1 MKKIFHFMMQLLL
14 SITMIFTSPY
24 VFTEIHADGLD
35 VRSAISQ
42 IIGSHVNTTYH
53 YSYDGG
59 KYFDRILSSDDSNE
73 LYSIGLDCTSGT
85 LAIVSKAIR
94 NAGADPYE
102 YFGDCRNYLNNVYP
116 YELSTHFTNMTKVA
130 DNISDSSSLLPGDII
145 VYGQMGEKGHM
156 NVYCGNNET
165 FDFGSNG
172 NGAIGNYKG
181 FSKYVTFKSAAT
193 STTGS
198 YGISAV
204 YRLNMS
210 QTIQYSI
217 IKKSSDSQVSDT
229 SQYSLATATFGVYT
243 NSSCT
248 EESRIDTLTT
258 DSNGQASGSA
268 VVSRDVQ
275 TIYVKE
281 LSAPI
286 NFMVSDT
293 SIHTIFLQNG
303 SGSTEFTDAPLYAS
317 QTIEIYKIDKEG
329 KKDAAPMD
337 ETEFTI
343 DYYDT
348 LGSVENLSPYAS
360 WTIKTIG
367 ETTDSGTNYVARM
380 DDAHLVS
387 GGYIRNHNNQPVLP
401 IGTIVIK
408 ETKAASDYTIE
419 GGFLENGVR
428 VSSTESMMIQVVNE
442 NGSVVMKAGNQI
454 SNGSYQKEETVIRG
468 SYEIQKKDIELMND
482 VTNGVRSQGDAS
494 FANAEFD
501 LYYLGDGSN
510 QNVSMMID
518 HDGDGLGDG
527 SEYLP
532 SETSPIDHIV
542 LDASGHY
549 TTPNGTYLA
558 YGNYRLVETKSPV
571 GYSHLDVQTKTPVT
585 ITFTIQNNQEH
596 ITLEAY
602 DKVYEGD
609 IQILKTQNTTN
620 TSAFTKPEQGAVF
633 AIVLKKYVL
642 EEANGREVT
651 RDIVIDAYHKAES
664 WHGYDESQHEVNGY
678 TPMEYDLI
686 TTDINGSAKSRKLA
700 YGDYY
705 LAQVSSASELK
716 TIEDIEEFS
725 IHEEHQD
732 TIVFHA
738 TNDTKG
744 YLLKIFKKDA
754 NTKQRVTYT
763 SSAFKIHMLKD
774 MEGNDVSNKTTKN
787 TSISSRLVNGYVVQ
801 TLGENTNQTNY
812 DVFMSASL
820 TQAISNDALE
830 EGVFYGVSNSK
841 ENNVDS
847 CTCLPVELMPGEYQL
862 EEVVTSDGFMTSSP
876 LQFTIHEDSITRVN
890 ENKQNIIEIEFENK
904 RLTGDVSFT
913 KEIIHY
919 QDADESLIQDDLT
932 QFGFTLYAKNDIYS
946 PDDGTILVKKD
957 EVAVRLTDNINQPY
971 EQLKE
976 VHPDEEGNFSF
987 SSLPLGEYYLKETT
1001 VPKGFIEND
1010 EEWDV
1015 VIKQSK
1021 YDHYIKEQTSL
1032 PFGMGEVEDGPV
1044 SENDISI
1051 TINEQDTNHYQIQ
1064 NEPTKTEL
1072 SKKSIT
1078 GSDELEG
1085 ATLHLSGNGVD
1096 MTWIST
1102 DKPYRI
1108 EGLPQGE
1115 YTLSETSSPNGY
1127 YYHEDITFTVD
1138 DKNEVKKVE
1147 MKDQPIRY
1155 QIKKVDE
1162 EGNPVSG
1169 VKLKL
1174 FDRTDDCEIALE
1186 NDGITTLEPFIL
1198 NQVLIAGHEYELI
1211 EEEIVDGVFQAT
1223 SLTFVVP
1230 KICKEECITITM
1242 IDQRVGIVVNKV
1254 DEEGN
1259 PVVGAKMQIL
1269 KATQSEE
1276 GKVVVND
1283 NELIVYEFTTSDTY
1297 EDISEYVKGSDE
1309 NTTYWYVLREVEAP
1323 FGYEMMEDMAFTVTG
1338 TKQNYQ
1344 TLQAVDVK
1352 KDYDLQIIKKDESDQ
1367 QLLKDA
1373 EFTLY
1378 HQDGTIVKDIY
1389 GNECISKTDDKG
1401 VVLFQVAYNE
1411 GDYVKETKAPEGY
1424 YLNEQKFIV
1433 SFHEDYDYVEPMVIE
1448 VKDKKIETV
1457 ITKDAF
1463 HLWEYGAVMA
1473 ISLIGCI
1480 YFMKQ
1485 RMTH

>member
-1 MKKIFHFMMQLLL
+1 MKKIFYVVMQFLL
-14 SITMIFTSPY
+14 SIAMLFTNPNIY
-24 VFTEIHADGLD
+24 TQIHADGLD
-35 VRSAISQ
+35 VRNAINQ
-42 IIGSHVNTTYH
+42 IIGSHINTTYH

-59 KYFDRILSSDDSNE
+59 RYFDRILSSDDSDE
-73 LYSIGLDCTSGT
+73 LYNIGLDCTSGT

-94 NAGADPYE
+94 NAGADPYD
-102 YFGDCRNYLNNVYP
+102 YFGDCRNYLNDVYP
-116 YELSTHFTNMTKVA
+116 YELATHFTNMTKVA
-130 DNISDSSSLLPGDII
+130 DGVSDSSSLLPGDII
-145 VYGQMGEKGHM
+145 VYGAMGEKGHM
-156 NVYCGNNET
+156 NVYCGSNET

-172 NGAIGNYKG
+172 NGAVGNYKG
-181 FSKYVTFKSAAT
+181 FSKYVTFKTAAT

-204 YRLNMS
+204 YRLNMN

-217 IKKSSDSQVSDT
+217 IKKSSDTQISNT
-229 SQYSLATATFGVYT
+229 LPYSLATATFGVYT
-243 NSSCT
+243 DASCK

-258 DSNGQASGSA
+258 DANGQASGSA

-293 SIHTIFLQNG
+293 SIHTIVLQNG
-303 SGSTEFTDAPLYAS
+303 SGSTEFIDAPLYAS
-317 QTIEIYKIDKEG
+317 QMIEIYKIDKEG

-348 LGSVENLSPYAS
+348 LDSVDGLSPYAT
-360 WTIKTIG
+360 WTIKTLVEIN
-367 ETTDSGTNYVARM
+367 EFGTNYVARM

-387 GGYIRNHNNQPVLP
+387 GNYIRNHDNQPVLP

-419 GGFLENGVR
+419 GGFLENNVR
-428 VSSTESMMIQVVNE
+428 VSSTESMMVQVINE
-442 NGSVVMKAGNQI
+442 NGSIVMKAGNQI
-454 SNGSYQKEETVIRG
+454 SNGSYQKEETVKRG
-468 SYEIQKKDIELMND
+468 SYEIQKKDLELMND
-482 VTNGVRSQGDAS
+482 VSNGIRSQGDAR

-501 LYYLGDGSN
+501 LFYLGDGSN

-532 SETSPIDHIV
+532 NDTQAIDHIV

-549 TTPNGTYLA
+549 TTPNDTYLA
-558 YGNYRLVETKSPV
+558 YGNYRLVETKSPL
-571 GYSHLDVQTKTPVT
+571 GYSNLDVQSQTPIS
-585 ITFTIQNNQEH
+585 ITFSIHDNLEH
-596 ITLEAY
+596 IFLEAY
-602 DKVYEGD
+602 DKVFEGD
-609 IQILKTQNTTN
+609 IQILKTQNTSN
-620 TSAFTKPEQGAVF
+620 TSSFTKPEQGAVF

-642 EEANGREVT
+642 QEANGREVT
-651 RDIVIDAYHKAES
+651 RDIVIDAYQKAQS
-664 WHGYDESQHEVNGY
+664 YRGHDESGHEVNGY

-686 TTDINGSAKSRKLA
+686 TTDINGSAKSKKLA

-716 TIEDIEEFS
+716 TIEDIQEFS

-738 TNDTKG
+738 TNNTKG

-754 NTKQRVTYT
+754 DTNQRVAYT

-774 MEGNDVSNKTTKN
+774 KDGNDVSNLTTKN

-812 DVFMSASL
+812 DVFMCASL

-830 EGVFYGVSNSK
+830 EGVFYGVTNRK

-847 CTCLPVELMPGEYQL
+847 CTCLPVELMAGEYQL
-862 EEVVTSDGFMTSSP
+862 EEVVTSDGFITSSP
-876 LQFTIHEDSITRVN
+876 MKFTIHEDSITRVN
-890 ENKQNIIEIEFENK
+890 ENKQNIIELEFENK

-913 KEIIHY
+913 KEIVHY
-919 QDADESLIQDDLT
+919 QNADESLIQNDLT

-946 PDDGTILVKKD
+946 PDDGTLLVKKD
-957 EVAVRLTDNINQPY
+957 EVAVKLTNNDKNPY
-971 EQLKE
+971 EQLTE
-976 VHPDEEGNFSF
+976 VHPNDKGDFSF
-987 SSLPLGEYYLKETT
+987 HSLPLGEYYLKETT
-1001 VPKGFIEND
+1001 VPKGFISCD
-1010 EEWDV
+1010 KTWDIN
-1015 VIKQSK
+1015 IKQAK
-1021 YDHYIKEQTSL
+1021 YDHYIQEHTSL

-1044 SENDISI
+1044 TKDDISI
-1051 TINEQDTNHYQIQ
+1051 MIQEEDTKHYLIQ
-1064 NEPTKTEL
+1064 NEPTKTEI

-1085 ATLHLSGNGVD
+1085 ATLHLSGNGID
-1096 MTWIST
+1096 LTWIS
-1102 DKPYRI
+1102 KNEPYRI

-1115 YTLSETSSPNGY
+1115 YILSETSSPNGY
-1127 YYHEDITFTVD
+1127 YYQEDITFIVD
-1138 DKNEVKKVE
+1138 DKNEVKQVE
-1147 MKDQPIRY
+1147 MKDKPIQY

-1162 EGNPVSG
+1162 EGNIVSG

-1174 FDRTDDCEIALE
+1174 FDKTDETEILLE
-1186 NDGITTLEPFIL
+1186 NDGITTEEPFVL
-1198 NQVLIAGHEYELI
+1198 NQVLIAEHQYELI
-1211 EEEIVDGVFQAT
+1211 EEEIVDGVFQAA

-1230 KICKEECITITM
+1230 KIGKEECVTITM
-1242 IDQRVGIVVNKV
+1242 VDQRVGIVVHKV
-1254 DEEGN
+1254 DEDGQS
-1259 PVVGAKMQIL
+1259 VIGAKMQVL
-1269 KATQSEE
+1269 KAIQNEE
-1276 GKVVVND
+1276 GK
-1283 NELIVYEFTTSDTY
+1283 IVACEEEPILYEFETSEAY

-1309 NTTYWYVLREVEAP
+1309 NTTYWYILREVEAP
-1323 FGYEMMEDMAFTVTG
+1323 FGYEIMEDMSFSVTG

-1344 TLQAVDVK
+1344 TLQAIDVK
-1352 KDYDLQIIKKDESDQ
+1352 KDYTLQIVKKDATSGEV
-1367 QLLKDA
+1367 LKDA

-1378 HQDGTIVKDIY
+1378 HEDESIVKDIY
-1389 GNECISKTDDKG
+1389 GKECISKTDEKG
-1401 VVLFQVAYNE
+1401 IVSFEVEYNE
-1411 GDYVKETKAPEGY
+1411 GDYVKETKAPAGY
-1424 YLNEQKFIV
+1424 QLNEEQFMIVFNEDFDFI
-1433 SFHEDYDYVEPMVIE
+1433 EPMIIE
-1448 VKDKKIETV
+1448 VKDQRIESV
-1457 ITKDAF
+1457 ITKDSF
-1463 HLWEYGAVMA
+1463 DIWKYGSVMI

-1485 RMTH
+1485 RMMH

>member
-1 MKKIFHFMMQLLL
+1 MKKIFHVVMQLLL
-14 SITMIFTSPY
+14 SITMIMTNPFI
-24 VFTEIHADGLD
+24 VTEIHADGLD
-35 VRSAISQ
+35 VRAAISQ
-42 IIGSHVNTTYH
+42 IIGSHINTTYH

-59 KYFDRILSSDDSNE
+59 KYFDRILSSDDSDE
-73 LYSIGLDCTSGT
+73 LYNIGLDCTSGT

-102 YFGDCRNYLNNVYP
+102 YFGDCRNYLNDAYP
-116 YELSTHFTNMTKVA
+116 YELATHFTNMTKVA
-130 DNISDSSSLLPGDII
+130 DAVSDSSSLLPGDIV
-145 VYGQMGEKGHM
+145 VYGQLGEKGHM

-172 NGAIGNYKG
+172 HGAIGNYKG
-181 FSKYVTFKSAAT
+181 FSKFVTFQTAAT

-204 YRLNMS
+204 YRLNMN

-217 IKKSSDSQVSDT
+217 IKKSNDTQISDT
-229 SQYSLATATFGVYT
+229 SPYSLATATFGVYT
-243 NSSCT
+243 DSSCN

-286 NFMVSDT
+286 NFMISD
-293 SIHTIFLQNG
+293 SSVHTIVLQDG
-303 SGSTEFTDAPLYAS
+303 SGSTEFTDTPLYAS
-317 QTIEIYKIDKEG
+317 QMIEIYKVDKEG

-337 ETEFTI
+337 EAEFTM

-348 LGSVENLSPYAS
+348 LESIDNLSPYAS

-367 ETTDSGTNYVARM
+367 ETNESGTNYVARM

-387 GGYIRNHNNQPVLP
+387 GSYIRDHENKPVLP
-401 IGTIVIK
+401 IGTLVIK
-408 ETKAASDYTIE
+408 ETKAASDYTLE
-419 GGFLENGVR
+419 GGFLENGVL
-428 VSSTESMMIQVVNE
+428 VSSTESMMVKVENE
-442 NGSVVMKAGNQI
+442 NGSIVMRAGNQL
-454 SNGSYQKEETVIRG
+454 SNGFYQKEETVIRG
-468 SYEIQKKDIELMND
+468 SYEIQKKDLELLND
-482 VTNGVRSQGDAS
+482 VTNGIRSQGDAT

-501 LYYLGDGSN
+501 LYYLGDGSS

-532 SETSPIDHIV
+532 SETNAIDHIV

-549 TTPNGTYLA
+549 TTPNETYLA
-558 YGNYRLVETKSPV
+558 YGNYCLVETKAPK
-571 GYSHLDVQTKTPVT
+571 GYSNLDTQTRTPISISFSIHENREHL
-585 ITFTIQNNQEH
+585 F
-596 ITLEAY
+596 LEAIE
-602 DKVYEGD
+602 KVYEGD
-609 IQILKTQNTTN
+609 IQILKTQNTAN
-620 TSAFTKPEQGAVF
+620 TSSFTKPEQGAVF

-642 EEANGREVT
+642 QEANGREVT
-651 RDIVIDAYHKAES
+651 RDIVVSAYQKAQS
-664 WHGYDESQHEVNGY
+664 WHGFDESQHEVNGY
-678 TPMEYDLI
+678 TQMEYDLI
-686 TTDINGSAKSRKLA
+686 TTDINGSAKSKKLA

-716 TIEDIEEFS
+716 TIEDIQEFS

-754 NTKQRVTYT
+754 NTNQRVTYT

-774 MEGNDVSNKTTKN
+774 KDGNDVSNKTTKN

-801 TLGENTNQTNY
+801 TIGENTNQTNY
-812 DVFMSASL
+812 DVFMCASL

-830 EGVFYGVSNSK
+830 EGMFYGVSNSK

-862 EEVVTSDGFMTSSP
+862 EEVVTSDGFITSSP
-876 LQFTIHEDSITRVN
+876 LQFTIHADSITRVN
-890 ENKQNIIEIEFENK
+890 ENKQNIIEVEFENK

-957 EVAVRLTDNINQPY
+957 EVAVKLTNNTKNPY

-976 VHPDEEGNFSF
+976 VYPDKDGNFSF
-987 SSLPLGEYYLKETT
+987 VSLPLGEYYLKETT
-1001 VPKGFIEND
+1001 VPKGFIKLD
-1010 EEWDV
+1010 QTLDV
-1015 VIKQSK
+1015 TIKQTK

-1032 PFGMGEVEDGPV
+1032 PLGLGEVEDGPV
-1044 SENDISI
+1044 NENDISI
-1051 TINEQDTNHYQIQ
+1051 TIDQEETNHCEIK
-1064 NEPTKTEL
+1064 NKPTKTEL
-1072 SKKSIT
+1072 SKKTIT
-1078 GSDELEG
+1078 GSEELAG
-1085 ATLHLSGNGVD
+1085 ATLHLYGNGVD
-1096 MTWIST
+1096 LSWVST
-1102 DKPYRI
+1102 DTPYRI

-1115 YTLSETSSPNGY
+1115 YTLSETGSPNGY
-1127 YYHEDITFTVD
+1127 YYHEDITFIVD
-1138 DKNEVKKVE
+1138 DNNEVKKVE
-1147 MKDQPIRY
+1147 MKDRPIQY

-1162 EGNPVSG
+1162 EGNTVSG

-1174 FDRTDDCEIALE
+1174 FDRTDEIEIPLE
-1186 NDGITTLEPFIL
+1186 NDGITTEEAITL
-1198 NQVLIAGHEYELI
+1198 NQVLIAEHQYELI
-1211 EEEIVDGVFQAT
+1211 EKEIVDGVFQAA
-1223 SLTFVVP
+1223 SLKFVVP
-1230 KICKEECITITM
+1230 KVSEEECITITM
-1242 IDQRVGIVVNKV
+1242 VDQRVGIVVNKV
-1254 DEEGN
+1254 DEDGKA
-1259 PVVGAKMQIL
+1259 VVGAKMQIL
-1269 KATQSEE
+1269 KAKQLEDGTVVACEE
-1276 GKVVVND
+1276 EPVV
-1283 NELIVYEFTTSDTY
+1283 YTFTTKEQY

-1309 NTTYWYVLREVEAP
+1309 NTTYWYILRELEAP
-1323 FGYEMMEDMAFTVTG
+1323 FGYEMMEDMVFSVTG
-1338 TKQNYQ
+1338 TKQDYQ
-1344 TLQAVDVK
+1344 TLQAIDVK
-1352 KDYDLQIIKKDESDQ
+1352 KDYALRILKKDDSSR

-1378 HQDGTIVKDIY
+1378 HQDGTIVKDID
-1389 GNECISKTDDKG
+1389 GKDCVFKTDG
-1401 VVLFQVAYNE
+1401 QGMVEFQVKYNE

-1424 YLNEQKFIV
+1424 DLNDQKFIV
-1433 SFHEDYDYVEPMVIE
+1433 SFDDEYDFIEPIIIE
-1448 VKDKKIETV
+1448 VKDKKKEIV
-1457 ITKDAF
+1457 ITKDPF
-1463 HLWEYGAVMA
+1463 SLWQYGAVMA
-1473 ISLIGCI
+1473 ISIIGCI
-1480 YFMKQ
+1480 YFLKQ
-1485 RMTH
+1485 KLMH